1 MDSKKF
7 DTRLIERH
15 LEKGMISEADLAA
28 HLEALPDCSG
38 KLVAFSTPQPIVSE
52 FEAEADDE
60 DDSEA

>member
-15 LEKGMISEADLAA
+15 LEKGMISKADLAA

-38 KLVAFSTPQPIVSE
+38 KLVAFSTPQPIASG
-52 FEAEADDE
+52 FEADDE
-60 DDSEA
+60 DDSED